1 MKLDLPPT
9 FSVVGRKMGVRLKNG
24 NAHLT
29 HINFFC
35 LYAMT
40 TDHFSPEA
48 LTYEVRKLTLQKKKA
63 VAIIGKPAEQV
74 LKHCTVFGLSPSRTR
89 WILVKDFL
97 EAYSTQFGANMLID
111 KRFVDLCIKIPATKF
126 ESMVTADGNLGS
138 GCRIGTAQRQTTL
151 IVVRRHDSRSH
162 FQCARSSY
170 RNEPLQYGRIACSQL
185 HIASTGLDLLPTRT
199 ASRRIS
205 CGMELVERD
214 YRNDKNRIVIF
225 YTTPTQKPVAPYGAA
240 GFFIIGYPQL
250 SYPPD
255 HLFPN
260 RKDFISNY
268 QTGI

>member
-9 FSVVGRKMGVRLKNG
+9 FSVVGRKMGVRLRNA

-97 EAYSTQFGANMLID
+97 EAYLTHFGANMLID

-138 GCRIGTAQRQTTL
+138 GCRIGTVLVAFEKALTIMLCTPSISLRHGTEVAELFDVARCTL
-151 IVVRRHDSRSH
+151 YKAPLDALKPQHGPWGVHSVYQL
-162 FQCARSSY
+162 F
-170 RNEPLQYGRIACSQL
+170 RNRCKEAC
-185 HIASTGLDLLPTRT
+185 IR
-199 ASRRIS
+199 
-205 CGMELVERD
+205 
-214 YRNDKNRIVIF
+214 NRI
-225 YTTPTQKPVAPYGAA
+225 
-240 GFFIIGYPQL
+240 
-250 SYPPD
+250 
-255 HLFPN
+255 
-260 RKDFISNY
+260 
-268 QTGI
+268 